1 MIYIKKDKAKING
14 ECPIYIKILFKK
26 KTTTISTGKYITEE
40 RWSETN
46 NLRQVLRNEKE
57 KVIKEYL
64 NLYVLKIE
72 KLYQTL
78 LDYLTN

>member
-46 NLRQVLRNEKE
+46 NLRQVLRNEGSRTI
-57 KVIKEYL
+57 VVFMQI
-64 NLYVLKIE
+64 
-72 KLYQTL
+72 L
-78 LDYLTN
+78 LLI